1 MGPMIVV
8 AAETGLRPQ
17 ELADLEWRDIQG
29 GVVVVERTFSADSGL
44 RSYGKTERSVRRV
57 PLTERGRV
65 ALRETP
71 RRIDMPAVFAS
82 PRSPRVDRHNFRS
95 REWLSALVGA
105 KIEKEDHRGRHRRI
119 YDLRHT
125 YASNVLAGGSEPV
138 GAFTV
143 HGHERRVARQD
154 VRASRP
160 GRGRTRHAG
169 CSTRTPRGSDFSRG
183 VLAGFCPRDRD
194 KPEKPR
200 ERTTGLEPAT
210 LGLGS
215 QCSTN

>member
-1 MGPMIVV
+1 MIVV

-17 ELADLEWRDIQG
+17 ELANLEWRDIQG

-125 YASNVLAGGSEPV
+125 YASNVLAAGVSLLELSRFMGTSVELLDKTYGHLV
-138 GAFTV
+138 LGA
-143 HGHERRVARQD
+143 EDQACRMLDAYAARQ
-154 VRASRP
+154 
-160 GRGRTRHAG
+160 
-169 CSTRTPRGSDFSRG
+169 
-183 VLAGFCPRDRD
+183 
-194 KPEKPR
+194 
-200 ERTTGLEPAT
+200 
-210 LGLGS
+210 
-215 QCSTN
+215 